1 MDNYDRDLYQMLSAN
16 EDIAELPFSERQK
29 AISDLL
35 SSARNIFSRVNK
47 ISRKVKADG
56 SPGKYEASQYL
67 LVHRPVPVQLLSQLK
82 GKLSAAAEDTKI
94 GDIFGKLYTEKKV
107 DVEGGN
113 VDDDEEQV
121 QQLIDQAE
129 NELNRAQEVDED
141 ELIMQNVKLQ
151 KQSHQQEIYT
161 NILEELAKMK
171 QRRLYK
177 VDSRFTHTGKELL
190 NRRGGGDLGSNPSS
204 GIPLINTKAAR
215 KLDWQNKK
223 KLQEG
228 IDVAFGKEKKK
239 LQQKINLKKLGK
251 NASRSV

>member
-1 MDNYDRDLYQMLSAN
+1 MALLEFIIIKLKCSQV
-16 EDIAELPFSERQK
+16 
-29 AISDLL
+29 ISLLEGSILKQL
-35 SSARNIFSRVNK
+35 SS
-47 ISRKVKADG
+47 
-56 SPGKYEASQYL
+56 L
-67 LVHRPVPVQLLSQLK
+67 QLLMK
-82 GKLSAAAEDTKI
+82 
-94 GDIFGKLYTEKKV
+94 
-107 DVEGGN
+107 
-113 VDDDEEQV
+113 
-121 QQLIDQAE
+121 
-129 NELNRAQEVDED
+129 
-141 ELIMQNVKLQ
+141 QNVKLQ

-190 NRRGGGDLGSNPSS
+190 NRHGGGDLGSNPSS
-204 GIPLINTKAAR
+204 SIPLINTKAAR

-251 NASRSV
+251 KASRSV